1 MPYASSIEFY
11 DNAGAGAASYALP
24 IPTSYGLILRCFQVL
39 ERGGAQVAYY
49 SGVTDGTPAD
59 DAGSATI
66 YAYDLTND
74 VALPDLDVRDRVTDG
89 IYLRVD
95 SLTALSDGSLVACW
109 TESDPATD
117 RAWATRCTLRVY
129 DTSDALTDTYVLPTS
144 DIEGAGFLADAI
156 RDESVIL
163 SLPGQSSGM
172 WTICAVEPRAATIS
186 ETMEIPTPGATAGV
200 VPVFLTSI
208 DKIVLTTAPTPGP
221 FTGEPPVR
229 WVRRTPHE
237 VNQLKRLFFGR
248 TELLVDVGS
257 GGTSNTVAQRY
268 SNDGGQT
275 WSTPITRSLG
285 TAGDFGKRVFWPVNG
300 SGRDRVWEWS
310 GEGDAP
316 AKIVDAFVEVKGG
329 TS

>member
-1 MPYASSIEFY
+1 MTSSVILY
-11 DNAGAGAASYALP
+11 DNAGAAQAIYPLP
-24 IPTSYGLILRCFQVL
+24 NATSYGLNLRCFQIL
-39 ERGGAQVAYY
+39 ERAGAQVAYY
-49 SGVTDGTPAD
+49 SGVTDGTPASD
-59 DAGSATI
+59 TGSATI
-66 YAYDLTND
+66 FAYDLTNG
-74 VALPDLDVRDRVTDG
+74 VALPDVDVRARVTGG

-95 SLTALSDGSLVACW
+95 SLTALTDGSLVACW

-129 DTSDALTDTYVLPTS
+129 DDSDTLTDTYVLPTS
-144 DIEGAGFLADAI
+144 DVEGAGYLADAI

-163 SLPGQSSGM
+163 SLPGQSTGM
-172 WTICAVEPRAATIS
+172 WTVCAAEPRNATIS
-186 ETMEIPTPGATAGV
+186 ETMEISTPGATNGV

-208 DKIVLTTAPTPGP
+208 DRITLTTAPTPGP

-229 WVRRTPHE
+229 WLRRTPHA

-248 TELLVDVGS
+248 SELYVDVGA
-257 GGTSNTVAQRY
+257 GGSNNTVAQRY

-285 TAGDFGKRVFWPVNG
+285 TAGDFSKRVFWPVNG

-310 GEGDAP
+310 GQGDAP
-316 AKIVDAFVEVKGG
+316 AKVVDAFVDVKGG